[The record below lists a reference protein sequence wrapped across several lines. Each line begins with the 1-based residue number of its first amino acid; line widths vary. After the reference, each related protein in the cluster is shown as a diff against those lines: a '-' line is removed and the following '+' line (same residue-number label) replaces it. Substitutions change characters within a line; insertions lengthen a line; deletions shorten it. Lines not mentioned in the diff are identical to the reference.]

1 MHLLHTLHSKEDGM
15 SLTFSILHVHEA
27 MKAIRVHQYCHLY
40 GIQPDTRIG
49 LDLWKCPFAFWQ
61 CVGQKERE
69 DQKSA
74 ASAAPIFDA

>member
-49 LDLWKCPFAFWQ
+49 LDL
-61 CVGQKERE
+61 
-69 DQKSA
+69 
-74 ASAAPIFDA
+74 